1 MRNREYF
8 DTYAGGGIV
17 GGSKMD
23 FAIRTKKQTEIKQYG
38 QERYTRFKRR
48 WKHVYFR
55 TVPSF

>member
-8 DTYAGGGIV
+8 DTYAGGGSWADQRWI
-17 GGSKMD
+17 

>member
-23 FAIRTKKQTEIKQYG
+23 FCNTNEEANGNKTVRSGTI
-38 QERYTRFKRR
+38 YTF
-48 WKHVYFR
+48 
-55 TVPSF
+55 